1 MMPSLALPLALL
13 ALPLPL
19 VAARLLR
26 PSAAASAAL
35 RVPATILRENGRAGL
50 SREAGG
56 RAPFLLAWAAW
67 IALVVALAGPQIVTA
82 TAALPMSGREIVLA
96 LDASGSME
104 SKDFVL
110 DGMAVRRFDAV
121 KAVARDFLRR
131 RGGDRVGLVFFA
143 EQAEVAMVPT
153 FDLAAVEDVLMDTE
167 IGMLG
172 RSTAIG
178 DGLGLAVK
186 RLKES
191 ASPSRV
197 IILLSDG
204 TNTAGVVGADTAAEL
219 ARELS
224 IRVHTISLGTDDAA
238 DPADRVDA
246 PTLERIAQM
255 SGGRSFRVRTLE
267 DLRAVAAEIEA
278 MEPVRFD
285 GAPVSVARELWP
297 WPAGAALLLCLIGFH
312 VGRRQINGRPA

>member
-1 MMPSLALPLALL
+1 MNFALPLALL

-19 VAARLLR
+19 LAACLLR

-35 RVPATILRENGRAGL
+35 RVPASILRGNGGAEP
-50 SREAGG
+50 SRGPSG
-56 RAPFLLAWAAW
+56 RVPFWLAWAAW
-67 IALVVALAGPQIVTA
+67 TALVVALAGPQTVTA

-104 SKDFVL
+104 SKDFTL
-110 DGMAVRRFDAV
+110 DGVAVRRFDAV

-153 FDLAAVEDVLMDTE
+153 FDLSAVETVLMDTE

-191 ASPSRV
+191 TSPSRV
-197 IILLSDG
+197 VVLLSDG
-204 TNTAGVVGADTAAEL
+204 TNTAGVVGANAAAEL
-219 ARELS
+219 ARELG
-224 IRVHTISLGTDDAA
+224 IRVHTISLGSDDAA
-238 DPADRVDA
+238 DLADRVDA
-246 PTLERIAQM
+246 PTLQRIAQM

-285 GAPVSVARELWP
+285 GAPVSVARDLWP
-297 WPAGAALLLCLIGFH
+297 YPASATLLLCLIGFH
-312 VGRRQINGRPA
+312 ISRRSP